1 MFQRLK
7 NYVKNYADAILSA
20 LPRNRLLAI
29 DAFRGL
35 TITAMILVNN
45 PGSWAAIY
53 APLKHADWHGWTPT
67 DLIFPFFVFIVGVSI
82 LLSVGAQQVRGTE
95 RSAMVWHG
103 AKRMIKLIL
112 LGWFLALFYYNF
124 RDPSFNWLTDRLME
138 MRIPGVLQ
146 RLGVVYFATL
156 LIVLYGSKR
165 HYLSWAIGLCL
176 LYTLLLLWLPYSD
189 ASGVSYQGE
198 LLMGNNAAAWLDTLV
213 FGASHLYASN
223 SQPFAFDPEGLL
235 STLPAISSCLTG
247 VLAAQYLQ
255 SKAAL
260 NRKVLL
266 MAALGIMLIVLGELL
281 GQLIPINK
289 PLWTPSYVLLSTGFA
304 LVVLAICLW
313 LIDLKGYKR
322 WTAPFVVFGANAI
335 AFFMFAGVMARV
347 FSLVPLGERSVQSFV
362 YRDLLQPLLGS
373 YNGSLAYALLFLVM
387 SYLVMHWMYKKGWF
401 WKV

>member
-1 MFQRLK
+1 MLQCLR
-7 NYVKNYADAILSA
+7 NYADSILSA

-82 LLSVGAQQVRGTE
+82 MLSVTAQQAHGKRRPAIVK
-95 RSAMVWHG
+95 HG
-103 AKRMIKLIL
+103 AKRMVKLIL

-124 RDPSFNWLTDRLME
+124 RDPSFNWFTDRLMD

-156 LIVLYGSKR
+156 LIVLYGPKR

-176 LYTLLLLWLPYSD
+176 LYSMLLLWLPYSD
-189 ASGVSYQGE
+189 ASGVRYQGE
-198 LLMGNNAAAWLDTLV
+198 LLPGNNLAAWLDHLV
-213 FGASHLYASN
+213 FGAKHLYAD
-223 SQPFAFDPEGLL
+223 SQPFASDPEGLL

-247 VLAAQYLQ
+247 VIAAQYLQ

-260 NRKVLL
+260 GQKVVA
-266 MAALGIMLIVLGELL
+266 MAGCGLILIVLAELL
-281 GQLIPINK
+281 STVLPINK

-304 LVVLAICLW
+304 LFILAICLW
-313 LIDLKGYKR
+313 LIDIHQYRR

-335 AFFMFAGVMARV
+335 AFFMFAGVMARI
-347 FSLVPLGERSVQSFV
+347 FSLVPIGDRSVQSLL
-362 YRDLLQPLLGS
+362 YRDLLQPLFGS
-373 YNGSLAYALLFLVM
+373 YNGSLAYALLFLMM
-387 SYLVMHWMYKKGWF
+387 SYLVMHWMYKRGWF